1 MQGYHTGYTHLSRSR
16 FLEGVFPSLPLCAWS
31 PGPELSASHWRGAR
45 GSQRERVLAFEALL
59 SPGGDHPFFPDE
71 EFHCSVGRDPHSTIS
86 VPTAARG
93 DSLSH
98 TLCGNAREPQDLCT

>member
-1 MQGYHTGYTHLSRSR
+1 MQVSSTGILTCH
-16 FLEGVFPSLPLCAWS
+16 GPVFWKECFRACLCVHGALGRNSLQVI
-31 PGPELSASHWRGAR
+31 GGGAR

-71 EFHCSVGRDPHSTIS
+71 EFHYSVGRDPHSKIS
-86 VPTAARG
+86 VPTDAGG
-93 DSLSH
+93 DPLSH